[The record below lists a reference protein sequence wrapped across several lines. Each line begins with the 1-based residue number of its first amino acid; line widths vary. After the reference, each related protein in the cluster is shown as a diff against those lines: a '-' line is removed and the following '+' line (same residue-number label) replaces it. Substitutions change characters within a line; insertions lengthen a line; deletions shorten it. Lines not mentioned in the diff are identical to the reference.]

1 MSMCFKEIRFPI
13 RILFLVSLLFFSG
26 LSAKSQN
33 AVIPARA
40 DSVSKSGMVFLSEEP
55 TYCRLLQVG
64 SDGSRKILAAGD
76 EETISY
82 DNKEQKAREDRNDRS
97 SAASTHHGFRAK
109 SQTNVNVLLFSFI
122 EAEKAL
128 EKAESTLFS
137 LIEYGGELYL
147 LPKGSRRL
155 LLYDANN
162 RWLLVPDSVEETVD
176 ISRSCAPISLA
187 VNSRKQLNI
196 NMGGKVLRE
205 QVIPVFPLEIGEV
218 AAINHTIPLINE
230 IVNKDFTSK
239 ARRDDYYHFDE
250 YGELDKFRYTYND
263 GVILDYLKDTATYSL
278 TDGTMMAFE
287 KHISSK
293 EYESL
298 VSKVST
304 FPGINRF
311 IKYPEIFKIFIERDL
326 LKYVFP
332 NGAKIS
338 RCTPEGDYFIPWTGS
353 DPKGSILGGVTSL
366 NGNYAFHADKG
377 NSIIYFE
384 VPYKK
389 IVFEDYEY
397 ENNGDGHTDRYVIRY
412 PDGSFFEGSEVSFI
426 IDDNGK
432 TPPALCSK
440 EVVSLLNKILPRE
453 IDVNI
458 MVLYGVTPVKGR
470 FYKPDGTLYR
480 VMESPSIYYDANSD
494 GIVTEVY
501 VDGKPM
507 PAGFSRDKKINEYN
521 GNLKREQDELKARE
535 ESYRQY
541 LAKKAKEE
549 AEREKNLQSLRAKFG
564 PAFDQ
569 LLKGKVTIGADFNMF
584 YYLTNTDVELK
595 YDGGDY
601 KKYWVRLGWRDLT
614 VWTINGKIDSVYYWK

>member
-13 RILFLVSLLFFSG
+13 RNLFLVTLLFFSG

-82 DNKEQKAREDRNDRS
+82 DNKEQKARENRNDRS
-97 SAASTHHGFRAK
+97 SAASTHYGFRAK
-109 SQTNVNVLLFSFI
+109 GQTNVNVLLFSFI

-155 LLYDANN
+155 LLYDAYN

-176 ISRSCAPISLA
+176 ISGSCAPISLA

-205 QVIPVFPLEIGEV
+205 RVIPVFPLEIGDV
-218 AAINHTIPLINE
+218 AEINLSIPLINE

-287 KHISSK
+287 KHISSE

-366 NGNYAFHADKG
+366 NGNYAFQADKG

-440 EVVSLLNKILPRE
+440 EVVSLINKLLPSKE
-453 IDVNI
+453 PAII
-458 MVLYGVTPVKGR
+458 LYGVTPVKGR

-507 PAGFSRDKKINEYN
+507 PSGFSRDKKINEYN

-541 LAKKAKEE
+541 LAEKAKEE

-569 LLKGKVTIGADFNMF
+569 LLKGKVTKGADFNMF
-584 YYLTNTDVELK
+584 YYVSNTDVELE
-595 YDGGDY
+595 YDEGDY
-601 KKYWVRLGWRDLT
+601 KRYGVRLGRKDLT
-614 VWTINGKIDSVYYWK
+614 VWTLNGKIESVRYW

>member
-1 MSMCFKEIRFPI
+1 MCFKEIRFPI
-13 RILFLVSLLFFSG
+13 RILFLVSFLFVSG

-40 DSVSKSGMVFLSEEP
+40 DSVSESGMVFLSEEP

-82 DNKEQKAREDRNDRS
+82 DNKEQKARENRNDRS
-97 SAASTHHGFRAK
+97 SAASTHYGFRAK
-109 SQTNVNVLLFSFI
+109 GQTNVNVLLFSFI

-155 LLYDANN
+155 LLYDAYN

-176 ISRSCAPISLA
+176 ISGSCAPISLA

-205 QVIPVFPLEIGEV
+205 RVIPVFPLEIGDV
-218 AAINHTIPLINE
+218 AEINLSIPLINE

-287 KHISSK
+287 KHISSE

-338 RCTPEGDYFIPWTGS
+338 RCTPEGDSFIPWTGS
-353 DPKGSILGGVTSL
+353 DPKGSILGGVPENRSL
-366 NGNYAFHADKG
+366 LFYADTLLFR
-377 NSIIYFE
+377 

-389 IVFEDYEY
+389 IVFEDCEY
-397 ENNGDGHTDRYVIRY
+397 ENNGDGHTDIYRYVIRY
-412 PDGSFFEGSEVSFI
+412 PDGSFFEGPEVSFI
-426 IDDNGK
+426 TEDNGK
-432 TPPALCSK
+432 TPPPLCSK
-440 EVVSLLNKILPRE
+440 EVVSLINKLLQSDAKAI
-453 IDVNI
+453 I
-458 MVLYGVTPVKGR
+458 LYGVTPVKGR
-470 FYKPDGTLYR
+470 FYKSDGTLYR

-569 LLKGKVTIGADFNMF
+569 LLKGKVTKGADFNMF
-584 YYLTNTDVELK
+584 YYVSNTDVELE
-595 YDGGDY
+595 YDEGDY
-601 KKYWVRLGWRDLT
+601 KRYGVRLGRKDLT
-614 VWTINGKIDSVYYWK
+614 VWTLNGKIESVRYW